1 MAVTSID
8 HFNIAAPWNRLIELK
23 RFYTEVVGLAE
34 GARPKVATRGF
45 WLYADKQ
52 AVLHLVEDEGRR
64 TGEAGYL
71 DHVAF
76 KCRGLSET
84 KARLEANGVK
94 YNTATIKELNQTQLF
109 FFCDPVGTGVELN
122 FDECI

>member
-1 MAVTSID
+1 MAVSSID

-23 RFYTEVVGLAE
+23 RFYTEVVGLVE
-34 GARPKVATRGF
+34 GTRPKVVIRGF
-45 WLYADKQ
+45 WLYAGKQ
-52 AVLHLVEDEGRR
+52 AVLHLVEDAGR
-64 TGEAGYL
+64 TAGEASYL

-94 YNTATIKELNQTQLF
+94 YNIATIKELNQTQL

-122 FDECI
+122 FDERL